1 MSLILD
7 TEAFLDTVCD
17 LLNQGQTDVAIP
29 VAGGSMVPFLHH
41 GDTVCLN
48 LLDTPPRRGD
58 VVLYRR
64 ESGRYILHRISRMN
78 RDGSVIMVG
87 DAQQELELLPSRDMI
102 CARVTS
108 AWHQGKLCRP
118 GQLRW
123 WFYARVWL
131 RLRPVRH
138 FLMRLRGKKAIKMK

>member
-1 MSLILD
+1 MILD
-7 TEAFLDTVCD
+7 TTAFLDTVCD
-17 LLNQGQTDVAIP
+17 LLSQGQTDVAIP
-29 VAGGSMVPFLHH
+29 VAGGSMIPFLHH

-48 LLDTPPRRGD
+48 RVDSPVKRGD

-64 ESGRYILHRISRMN
+64 ANGRYILHRIYRLN

-108 AWHQGKLCRP
+108 ARHKGKLCRP

-131 RLRPVRH
+131 RLLPMRH
-138 FLMRLRGKKAIKMK
+138 SLMSLRRKRK

>member
-1 MSLILD
+1 MPLILD
-7 TEAFLDTVCD
+7 TEAFLDTVCE
-17 LLNQGQTDVAIP
+17 LLRQGQTDVAIP

-48 LLDTPPRRGD
+48 LLDSAPKRGD

-64 ESGRYILHRISRMN
+64 ESGRYILHRIYRMR
-78 RDGSVIMVG
+78 RDGSVLMVG
-87 DAQQELELLPSRDMI
+87 DAQQEIEILPSRDMI

-108 AWHQGKLCRP
+108 ARHQGKLCQP

-123 WFYARVWL
+123 WFYRRVWL
-131 RLRPVRH
+131 RLRLVRY
-138 FLMRLRGKKAIKMK
+138 FLMSLRGWKKK